1 MRSADNKTA
10 TEPRAA
16 GPVCGDR
23 GAYAAGRKSDYGNKR
38 ATPKESLWERQSYR
52 EMAKGAADS
61 RLEAGTGENPPYGI
75 LEGAEEPE
83 WTV

>member
-1 MRSADNKTA
+1 
-10 TEPRAA
+10 
-16 GPVCGDR
+16 VCGDR

-61 RLEAGTGENPPYGI
+61 RLEAVLGKTRRTEF
-75 LEGAEEPE
+75 
-83 WTV
+83 